1 MESRAKNIARFLF
14 IVSAAVAVFAL
25 APALLLASSTD
36 GTVDSSSRYAWSE
49 NGGWIDFG
57 ASGGNVHVTDAEL
70 TGYAWSENAGWI
82 SLNCSNDSSC
92 ATADYKVSNDVEGN
106 LSGYA
111 WTENAGWIDFDPAG
125 GGITIDSSGD
135 FAGYAW
141 GEDIGWVVF
150 NCSTTSSCGTVSY
163 KVSTDWRPRGARPQC
178 NNASDDDGD
187 GKTDY
192 PDDSGC
198 TSADDTSETDPAAA
212 SSGGGGPPVGLF
224 GVVTSNAVIPAIVE
238 PIVTLAEGVA
248 EGVSEAA
255 KSVTGAI
262 GAILPDFL
270 KPKPKLAAPEAPP
283 PIAKEAPPPLRG
295 SWSLLPAKAIG
306 DFALAP
312 LPRGVRSLAAKFPE
326 LDRTFRELG
335 IAKMS
340 DIQKL
345 RGVTL
350 HLTGLTAQAGLADA
364 SALPRGVPLAEMPA
378 SAKEKITIEFVFA
391 RGSGGLV
398 DYGVAAS
405 IKDTGDVSE
414 KISVVSGERLNLVIK
429 TDGPAKSVKG
439 YLSFVSAPLRTAVD
453 ISQDSMLA
461 AAVFALPVFSE
472 KTERTVPVEQKLVL
486 LEFDYEDPDGDGIY
500 TADIMAPA
508 VAGEYEVF
516 TVIEYVDPEKGVRQ
530 VRMTAVIDPEGYVYE
545 LNSGKETRIPRAQV
559 SIMRLDPASGE
570 YVLWPAK
577 KYQQENPQITDM
589 SGSYSFLVPAGSYY
603 IAVEAAGYAPYRG
616 EAFDVSEGAGVHQNI
631 RMQPSVGWFPAVDW
645 KTILIGVA
653 VLLLLYNVYRSRLR
667 SAFAGYNKRTL

>member
-1 MESRAKNIARFLF
+1 METRALNSTGFLF
-14 IVSAAVAVFAL
+14 AALVLTAAFAL
-25 APALLLASSTD
+25 TPGLSFASSTD
-36 GTVDSSSRYAWSE
+36 GTIDSSARYTWSE

-70 TGYAWSENAGWI
+70 TGYAWSESAGWI

-92 ATADYKVSNDVEGN
+92 ATADYKVSNDGEGN

-135 FAGYAW
+135 LAGYAW

-150 NCSTTSSCGTVSY
+150 NCSTTSTCGTVSY

-192 PDDSGC
+192 PADPGC
-198 TSADDTSETDPAAA
+198 ASADDTSESDPAAA

-224 GVVTSNAVIPAIVE
+224 GVVTSNAVIPAIVN

-283 PIAKEAPPPLRG
+283 PPQVLKTAPAVMEG
-295 SWSLLPAKAIG
+295 NWSLLPESAIG
-306 DFALAP
+306 EFALAP
-312 LPRGVRSLAAKFPE
+312 LPRGIQALAAKFPE
-326 LDRTFRELG
+326 LSRTLKDLG
-335 IAKMS
+335 IKKVS
-340 DIQKL
+340 DMEKL

-350 HLTGLTAQAGLADA
+350 HVPGLTARAGLRRACR
-364 SALPRGVPLAEMPA
+364 SPICPLKPRRPFPRNSCL
-378 SAKEKITIEFVFA
+378 
-391 RGSGGLV
+391 RGRRAGWV
-398 DYGVAAS
+398 DYSVAAS
-405 IKDTGDVSE
+405 VGDTGSVSE
-414 KISVVSGERLNLVIK
+414 KISVVSGQQLNLVIK
-429 TDGPAKSVKG
+429 PDGPARSVKG
-439 YLSFVSAPLRTAVD
+439 YLVFQSAAAKTAVD
-453 ISQDSMLA
+453 IPQKSLLA
-461 AAVFALPVFSE
+461 AAVFALPVFAE
-472 KTERTVPVEQKLVL
+472 KTDKAVPVERKLVL
-486 LEFDYEDPDGDGIY
+486 QEFEYTDQDGDGIY
-500 TADIMAPA
+500 AANIRVPV

-516 TVIEYVDPEKGVRQ
+516 TVIEYVDPEMGTRQ

-545 LNSGKETRIPRAQV
+545 LNNGKETRIPRAQV
-559 SIMRLDPASGE
+559 SIYRLNSASGAYE
-570 YVLWPAK
+570 LWPAK
-577 KYQQENPQITDM
+577 EYQQQNPQTTGV
-589 SGSYSFLVPAGSYY
+589 SGAYSFLVPVGSYY
-603 IAVEAAGYAPYRG
+603 IAVGAPGYETYKG
-616 EAFDVSEGAGVHQNI
+616 EPFDVAEGSGVHQNI
-631 RMQPSVGWFPAVDW
+631 EMHAVGGWLKLFDW
-645 KTILIGVA
+645 KTLVIAIVA
-653 VLLLLYNVYRSRLR
+653 LLLLYNFYRDRRRSRL
-667 SAFAGYNKRTL
+667 AGYNKRTV